1 MGEKIDKENKT
12 GKLLTRVIL
21 NSGVKCGS
29 GKIMIKAETGNDAF
43 IPVFFH
49 IGGEI
54 VESNFRKLKAIFTP
68 NFDKAFHIDVLKA
81 QVISAIEEACEML
94 SITKI
99 TLKNNRAASY
109 HSLFE
114 LFISINGNVVEWRP
128 KNTELP
134 ILYIPKEKQENILN
148 CIEHHAG
155 THQIVTPKQNIL
167 TFKFDKNKSEI
178 VGSSGRWNIDTYV
191 NIGIKDVK
199 INHEEISFVDMV
211 ESGLITALKEEFL
224 EEDDLI
230 RYDAEHCAVTVLDE
244 DLDLK
249 SIANSDIYLSC
260 YVYLISVNG
269 KNVDSFRE
277 YGDKN
282 INDIIDEIA
291 EKNGW

>member
-29 GKIMIKAETGNDAF
+29 GKIVIKAETGNDAF

-114 LFISINGNVVEWRP
+114 LFISIDGNVVEWKTR
-128 KNTELP
+128 NTELP
-134 ILYIPKEKQENILN
+134 VLYIPKEKQENILN
-148 CIEHHAG
+148 CIERNAG

-167 TFKFDKNKSEI
+167 SFKFDKNESEI
-178 VGSSGRWNIDTYV
+178 VGSSDRWNIYLYV
-191 NIGIKDVK
+191 NTGIKNVK
-199 INHEEISFVDMV
+199 INHEELSFIDMQ
-211 ESGLITALKEEFL
+211 ESGLITAIKEEFV

-230 RYDAEHCAVTVLDE
+230 RYDAENCAVTILDE

-260 YVYLISVNG
+260 YVYLTSIDG
-269 KNVDSFRE
+269 RNVGDYEE
-277 YGDKN
+277 YGNKN